1 MKNFIEVNGVE
12 EGSKYL
18 VNINNISK
26 VYPIND
32 EDKKILNGVFKDDK
46 WDLLMEFIS
55 DDETKSK
62 LNDMT
67 NNMVNANTIIILTT
81 GSNDKSDNNI
91 FALETFDE
99 IKVKIENASC

>member
-12 EGSKYL
+12 ENSKYL
-18 VNINNISK
+18 VNINNIAK

-32 EDKKILNGVFKDDK
+32 GDKKILDSVFKDDK
-46 WDLLMEFIS
+46 WDLLMEFIG

-62 LNDMT
+62 LNDMS
-67 NNMVNANTIIILTT
+67 NNMLNANTVIILTNN
-81 GSNDKSDNNI
+81 SSDKSDNNI

-99 IKVKIENASC
+99 IKVKIENAL